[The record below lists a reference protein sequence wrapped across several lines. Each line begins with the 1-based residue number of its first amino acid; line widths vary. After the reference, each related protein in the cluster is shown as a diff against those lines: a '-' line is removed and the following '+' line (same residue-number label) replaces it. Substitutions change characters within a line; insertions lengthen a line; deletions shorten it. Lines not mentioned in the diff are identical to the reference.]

1 MPNIFLAP
9 RSNETSYK
17 NFLSTIENGVD
28 PSIVAQHLDEEGREI
43 LGSQQKLFAWGT
55 KESKK
60 TTWDKM
66 EPGDLVL
73 FYKGREDSEPE
84 GKILYAGKLLY
95 KKHNKELS
103 LALWPPKPNEEPWS
117 CVFFL
122 KDLSPVYI
130 PISEISESAGYSRAF
145 VVQGFQP
152 LSNKGVETILE
163 RFSSFDQF
171 IKHYSTVEKEEH
183 HELEETGRLNEVT
196 AHAEA
201 EMLLLKIGQMLGY
214 DTYSPDKSPEAYG
227 EKLENYITFKKIPT
241 RFLGDLVQLVEE
253 IDVIWFK
260 EEVPKFAFEVEHSTK
275 FGTGFQRLQQLH
287 ALNTKLFIVS
297 AAKNKPLFDKF
308 INVDPYYK
316 NKANYYFRDYK
327 NLEQFFNAVSEF
339 MVINDYFLGQK
350 IGRIDEH

>member
-1 MPNIFLAP
+1 MANIFLAP

-17 NFLSTIENGVD
+17 NFLSTIEGGVD
-28 PSIVAQHLDEEGREI
+28 PSIVAQHLDEEGRRI
-43 LGSQQKLFAWGT
+43 LGTQQKLFAWGT

-60 TTWDKM
+60 TTLDKM
-66 EPGDLVL
+66 EPDDLVL
-73 FYKGREDSEPE
+73 FYKGREESETE

-103 LALWPPKPNEEPWS
+103 LALWPPKPGEEPWS

-122 KDLSPVYI
+122 KDLTPVYI
-130 PISEISESAGYSRAF
+130 PISDISSLANYAKTF

-152 LSNKGVETILE
+152 LNDTGVGAVIE
-163 RFSSFDQF
+163 RFGSFDQF
-171 IKHYSTVEKEEH
+171 IKHYSTDEKEEH
-183 HELEETGRLNEVT
+183 HELEGTSRLNEVT

-214 DTYSPDKSPEAYG
+214 DTYSPDKTPEAYG
-227 EKLENYITFKKIPT
+227 ERLENYITYKDIPA
-241 RFLGDLVQLVEE
+241 RFIGELVPLVKE

-260 EEVPKFAFEVEHSTK
+260 EEVPKFAFEVEHTTK

-287 ALNTKLFIVS
+287 ALATKLFVVS

-308 INVDPYYK
+308 INIDPYYK
-316 NKANYYFRDYK
+316 NKTNYYFRDYK

-339 MVINDYFLGQK
+339 MVINDYFLGDK
-350 IGRIDEH
+350 VG

>member
-1 MPNIFLAP
+1 MANIFLAP

-17 NFLSTIENGVD
+17 NFLSTIESGVD
-28 PSIVAQHLDEEGREI
+28 PSIVAPFLNEEGRRI
-43 LGSQQKLFAWGT
+43 LGSQAKLYVWGN

-60 TTWDKM
+60 SSWDKM
-66 EPGDLVL
+66 GTDDLVL
-73 FYKGREDSEPE
+73 FYKGREGNEQE

-95 KKHNKELS
+95 KIHNKDLS
-103 LALWPPKPNEEPWS
+103 LALWPPKPHEEPWS
-117 CVFFL
+117 CVYFL
-122 KDLSPVYI
+122 KDLEPVYI
-130 PISEISESAGYSRAF
+130 PISEISVNAGYSKGF
-145 VVQGFQP
+145 FVQGFQP
-152 LSNKGVETILE
+152 LSEKGVNYIVE
-163 RFSSFDQF
+163 RFGSFDQF
-171 IKHYSTVEKEEH
+171 VKHYSTEEKEEH
-183 HELEETGRLNEVT
+183 NELEETGLLNEVT

-227 EKLENYITFKKIPT
+227 EKLEKYITYKDIPT
-241 RFLGDLVQLVEE
+241 RFLGELVPLVKE

-275 FGTGFQRLQQLH
+275 FGSGFQRLQQLH
-287 ALNTKLFIVS
+287 ALATRLFIVS
-297 AAKNKPLFDKF
+297 GAKNKSLFDKF
-308 INVDPYYK
+308 INIDPYYK

-350 IGRIDEH
+350 IAKIE